1 MQACELR
8 RTFLHLFAASFAF
21 LLLLLQLCSFDRIPL
36 PYRRHRMMQRT
47 ADRTGRPFLQ
57 LTGQQTGLPIEKLLF
72 QLLITLLFPLIVLFI
87 RLIAF
92 LFLQDLLTA
101 LPQLLRLCLL

>member
-1 MQACELR
+1 
-8 RTFLHLFAASFAF
+8 
-21 LLLLLQLCSFDRIPL
+21 
-36 PYRRHRMMQRT
+36 MMQRT